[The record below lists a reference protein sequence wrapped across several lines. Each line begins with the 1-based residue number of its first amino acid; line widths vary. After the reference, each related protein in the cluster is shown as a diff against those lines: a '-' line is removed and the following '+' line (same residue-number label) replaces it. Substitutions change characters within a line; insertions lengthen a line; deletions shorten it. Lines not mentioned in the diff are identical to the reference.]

1 MSMRG
6 IDISTY
12 QRGLDLG
19 NIDFDFAI
27 IKATEG
33 TKLVQD
39 TCDPWVQQC
48 IRLGKRWGFY
58 HFFAGGDPI
67 KEAEFFV
74 ANTKNYFGKGI
85 AVIDYEAYGMTGAA
99 NVKKFVERVHELTG
113 VWCVLYMSRS
123 VIKADD
129 WSAIAPTCPLWVA
142 QYANDE
148 IVNGHQ
154 SNPWIQAGGFGP
166 WASPAIHQYTSHGR
180 LAGWSGNL
188 DLDKAYITAEEW
200 DALAAGDK
208 AQDKPTTPSPAPAKG
223 IVKGSVVR
231 VKSGAKDYNGGGL
244 AGFVYTRDHVVS
256 EVSGDRCVIT
266 YNGVV
271 VAAVRKSD
279 LTLVSGGGSSSD
291 KPTTPSSAPTQGI
304 VKGSVVR
311 VKSGAKDY
319 NGGGLAG
326 FVYTRDH
333 VVSEVSGDRCVI
345 TYNGVVVAAVRKSDL
360 TLVSGGGSSSN
371 AKPTAPAPSKEIV
384 KGSVV
389 RVKQGAKDYNGGG
402 LASFVYT
409 RNHVVSEVSGN
420 RCVITY
426 NGVVVAAVHK
436 SDLTLV

>member
-33 TKLVQD
+33 TELVQD

-48 IRLGKRWGFY
+48 IQLGKRWGFY

-67 KEAEFFV
+67 NEAEFFV

-99 NVKKFVERVHELTG
+99 NVKKFVERVHERTG

-154 SNPWIQAGGFGP
+154 SNPWIQDGDFGP

-180 LAGWSGNL
+180 LDGWGKNL
-188 DLDKAYITAEEW
+188 DLDKAHITAEEW

-208 AQDKPTTPSPAPAKG
+208 AQDKPTTEDKPKPSTPSTSTQ
-223 IVKGSVVR
+223 IVKGSTVR
-231 VKSGAKDYNGGGL
+231 VKQGAKDYNGGGL
-244 AGFVYTRDHVVS
+244 ASFVYTRNHVVS

-279 LTLVSGGGSSSD
+279 LTLV
-291 KPTTPSSAPTQGI
+291 
-304 VKGSVVR
+304 
-311 VKSGAKDY
+311 
-319 NGGGLAG
+319 
-326 FVYTRDH
+326 
-333 VVSEVSGDRCVI
+333 
-345 TYNGVVVAAVRKSDL
+345 
-360 TLVSGGGSSSN
+360 
-371 AKPTAPAPSKEIV
+371 
-384 KGSVV
+384 
-389 RVKQGAKDYNGGG
+389 
-402 LASFVYT
+402 
-409 RNHVVSEVSGN
+409 
-420 RCVITY
+420 
-426 NGVVVAAVHK
+426 
-436 SDLTLV
+436 

>member
-48 IRLGKRWGFY
+48 IQLGKRWGFY
-58 HFFAGGDPI
+58 HFFAGGDPV

-74 ANTKNYFGKGI
+74 SNTKNYFGAGVSI
-85 AVIDYEAYGMTGAA
+85 IDYEAYGMTGAA
-99 NVKKFVERVHELTG
+99 NVKKFVDRVHGLTG
-113 VWCVLYMSRS
+113 VWCVIYMSRS

-154 SNPWIQAGGFGP
+154 SNPWIQDGDFGP

-180 LAGWSGNL
+180 LAGWGKNL

-200 DALAAGDK
+200 DAMAAGDK
-208 AQDKPTTPSPAPAKG
+208 AQDKPATEDKPQTSTPSTSAQ
-223 IVKGSVVR
+223 IVKGSTVR
-231 VKSGAKDYNGGGL
+231 VKQGAKDYNGGGL
-244 AGFVYTRDHVVS
+244 ASFVYTRNHVVS

-279 LTLVSGGGSSSD
+279 LTLVSGGGST
-291 KPTTPSSAPTQGI
+291 KPTAP
-304 VKGSVVR
+304 
-311 VKSGAKDY
+311 
-319 NGGGLAG
+319 
-326 FVYTRDH
+326 
-333 VVSEVSGDRCVI
+333 
-345 TYNGVVVAAVRKSDL
+345 
-360 TLVSGGGSSSN
+360 
-371 AKPTAPAPSKEIV
+371 APAPSKEIV

-402 LASFVYT
+402 LAPFVYT
-409 RNHVVSEVSGN
+409 RNHVVSEVSGD

-436 SDLTLV
+436 PDLTLV